1 MKDRYDFFLS
11 GPIGNVANYKERF
24 AEAERILCYVFG
36 DSVRIWN
43 PALLPPGKTRR
54 WYMERRLVAL
64 WRSSTVCMLPGWRR
78 LMAQ

>member
-36 DSVRIWN
+36 DSVRI
-43 PALLPPGKTRR
+43 
-54 WYMERRLVAL
+54 
-64 WRSSTVCMLPGWRR
+64 
-78 LMAQ
+78 